1 MSQLGQLFQPRFLQR
16 LESLRLSARK
26 PTWGNRAGGAFT
38 INRRGTSLEFAD
50 FTEYT
55 WGDDFRNIDWS
66 IYGRLEKLFIK
77 TFKEEVELNVY
88 LLVDAT
94 ASMGLPKEDKKFA
107 FVRDLA
113 TALAYVGLS
122 NHNIVRV
129 AAMGGRTKRG
139 RGDERILQTAASQSR
154 GGIFAQRHFLD
165 ELQPLGE
172 ADFATWVERYCYA
185 ARAFGGTAIVIS
197 DWMMEQDAWTR
208 GLNFLR
214 FRNLD
219 VKVIQ
224 VLSRWEL
231 EPQRMLGHGLV
242 VDAETGR
249 AMSLH
254 TGQLGAPQL
263 TAAIQEHNERL
274 RRFCRMNRLG
284 FAQAST
290 RSSVEEFILREMLK
304 LGFLAR

>member
-1 MSQLGQLFQPRFLQR
+1 MSQLGQLFQPHFLQR
-16 LESLRLSARK
+16 LESLRLAARK

-38 INRRGTSLEFAD
+38 INKRGTSLEFAD

-55 WGDDFRNIDWS
+55 WSDDFRNIDWNL
-66 IYGRLEKLFIK
+66 YGRLEKLFVK
-77 TFKEEVELNVY
+77 TYKEEVELNVY

-122 NHNIVRV
+122 NHNIVRI
-129 AAMGGRTKRG
+129 AAYGGRTRRG
-139 RGDERILQTAASQSR
+139 RGDERLLQTSSASSR
-154 GGIFAQRHFLD
+154 DGIFAQRHFLD

-172 ADFATWVERYCYA
+172 IDFAKWVERYCYA
-185 ARAFGGTAIVIS
+185 VRAFGGTAIVLS
-197 DWMMEQDAWTR
+197 DWMMDQEQWTR

-214 FRNLD
+214 FRNLE

-249 AMSLH
+249 AMSLR
-254 TGQLGAPQL
+254 TGHFGQAQL
-263 TAAIQEHNERL
+263 TAAVQEHNERL
-274 RRFCRMNRLG
+274 RHFCHANHLG

-290 RSSVEEFILREMLK
+290 QSSVEDFVLRELLK
-304 LGFLAR
+304 LGLLDR